1 MCFLARSYY
10 IFIYIFYSKACAL
23 FNPSVLQA
31 FIRSHHKLVW
41 FANNPVPVC
50 GDDWWQPKSSLSWVH
65 GWLQISGTTKD
76 TQVGSIGSKE
86 DVDKKFPRRRPHW
99 SAHLF
104 GHCAGLMLA
113 DPKKHI
119 PPSSQSRDLTCLFF
133 SRREHNGRLR
143 TDSDQGI
150 TATGTEF
157 KVAVPDWDMNYQ
169 GEMINELWADHAHV
183 WGISPRRLIL
193 AFFFLS
199 VQGQATT
206 NVR

>member
-31 FIRSHHKLVW
+31 FIRSHNKLVW
-41 FANNPVPVC
+41 FTNNPVPVW

-113 DPKKHI
+113 ENTYHRAVNLAILPVCSLAEGSTMAGYVLTVI
-119 PPSSQSRDLTCLFF
+119 RELLPREQSSKLRCLI
-133 SRREHNGRLR
+133 E
-143 TDSDQGI
+143 TWI
-150 TATGTEF
+150 TKAKWSMSCEQTMPMHE
-157 KVAVPDWDMNYQ
+157 V
-169 GEMINELWADHAHV
+169 
-183 WGISPRRLIL
+183 
-193 AFFFLS
+193 S
-199 VQGQATT
+199 VQGGSY
-206 NVR
+206 